1 MNYRNS
7 VIGKKTIEAR
17 DVIKSK
23 IDESGI
29 PDKAHEIIEKSKIK
43 EAAVVTKSW
52 AQSTTHQASTNISE
66 QVQKSS
72 LKLSEIKTNT
82 QEKIIIKNN

>member
-17 DVIKSK
+17 DAIKSK

-52 AQSTTHQASTNISE
+52 A
-66 QVQKSS
+66 
-72 LKLSEIKTNT
+72 
-82 QEKIIIKNN
+82 